1 MCDVFESRNLDYKLR
16 LQIGFLR
23 TRVSTSS
30 FGLKYLTYLAI
41 KISDIVPNDNKSVGH
56 LSSFKEKI
64 RNREPKW
71 CHCRLCKQ
79 YLHVVGYMGTF

>member
-41 KISDIVPNDNKSVGH
+41 KISDIVPSDNKSVGH

-64 RNREPKW
+64 GNREPK
-71 CHCRLCKQ
+71 
-79 YLHVVGYMGTF
+79 

>member
-1 MCDVFESRNLDYKLR
+1 MYDVFESRNLDYKLR

-64 RNREPKW
+64 RNREPK
-71 CHCRLCKQ
+71 
-79 YLHVVGYMGTF
+79 

>member
-41 KISDIVPNDNKSVGH
+41 KISDIVPNDNKSVEH

-64 RNREPKW
+64 GNREPK
-71 CHCRLCKQ
+71 
-79 YLHVVGYMGTF
+79 